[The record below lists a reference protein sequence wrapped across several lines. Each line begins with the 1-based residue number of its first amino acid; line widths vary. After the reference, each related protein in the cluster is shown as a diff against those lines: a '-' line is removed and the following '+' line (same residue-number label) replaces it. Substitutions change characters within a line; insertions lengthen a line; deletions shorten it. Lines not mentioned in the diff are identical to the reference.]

1 MKLLGSTKSRVTKN
15 RGGENFP
22 HLEIIEVVLVQNNIV
37 NDNYKRSSRVLYI
50 FVPNQ
55 PFGQLLDISPKKF
68 IVLKTFDSEF
78 SYIEVWFTDQSFKPQ
93 DIEDK
98 YTLF

>member
-1 MKLLGSTKSRVTKN
+1 MLGSTKSRVTKN
-15 RGGENFP
+15 RAGENFP
-22 HLEIIEVVLVQNNIV
+22 HLEIIEAVLVQNNIV

-50 FVPNQ
+50 LVPNQ
-55 PFGQLLDISPKKF
+55 PFGQLLDICPKNF